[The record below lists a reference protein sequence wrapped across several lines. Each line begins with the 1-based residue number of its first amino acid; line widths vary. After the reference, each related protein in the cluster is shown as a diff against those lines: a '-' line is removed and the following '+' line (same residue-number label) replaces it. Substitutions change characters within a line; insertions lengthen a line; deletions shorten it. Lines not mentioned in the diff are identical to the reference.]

1 MVTDW
6 NLELLSNLL
15 YGYKLKLGVI
25 IQPAVWLQIE
35 TLSHY
40 LTCCMVTDWNL
51 ELLSNL
57 LYGYWL
63 KLGVIIQP
71 AVWLQI

>member
-1 MVTDW
+1 MVT
-6 NLELLSNLL
+6 NLNLVSLSNLL
-15 YGYKLKLGVI
+15 YGYRLKLGVI

-35 TLSHY
+35 TWSY
-40 LTCCMVTDWNL
+40 YPTCCMVTNWNM
-51 ELLSNL
+51 ESLSSL